1 MSYHIWYVGASRPSV
16 YFDYWC
22 IQLSLWLWLWLCYYI
37 MSIDYC
43 IMSIWLWL
51 CFYWL
56 LTIDV
61 GQGPRKGGVFASRRH
76 REACP
81 TSLLT
86 GCRGQRKHRQWPVA
100 CGGLPRSSLVQFL
113 FNIYIYI
120 YIHTYI
126 CVHIY
131 IERERER
138 EMYINS
144 CYCFSRT
151 TIFKQTRSRRGGPF
165 LYITPAL
172 RYTMPANRCVVLPS
186 TANIYTYTPII

>member
-1 MSYHIWYVGASRPSV
+1 MLAPRGRLFTLTIDVFNFLSDYDSDYVIILCLLTIVLCRFDFDSV
-16 YFDYWC
+16 
-22 IQLSLWLWLWLCYYI
+22 
-37 MSIDYC
+37 SID
-43 IMSIWLWL
+43 
-51 CFYWL
+51 YWL
-56 LTIDV
+56 LTWGKARAKAVCLLPADTGKHV
-61 GQGPRKGGVFASRRH
+61 QRH
-76 REACP
+76 CWRVAEV
-81 TSLLT
+81 
-86 GCRGQRKHRQWPVA
+86 RGNTDSDRWLVA
-100 CGGLPRSSLVQFL
+100 AYLALVW
-113 FNIYIYI
+113 FNSCLIYIYI

-126 CVHIY
+126 CVHIYIYIY

-151 TIFKQTRSRRGGPF
+151 TIFKPTRSRRGGPF